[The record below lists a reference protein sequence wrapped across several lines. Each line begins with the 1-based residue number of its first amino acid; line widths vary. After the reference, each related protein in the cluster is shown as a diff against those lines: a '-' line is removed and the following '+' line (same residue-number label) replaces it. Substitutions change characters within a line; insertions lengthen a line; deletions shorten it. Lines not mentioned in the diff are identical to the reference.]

1 MVPRPLDLQPQQ
13 AEASADEEAFTD
25 IAFNAEADRARQKE
39 TATLRVT
46 TKGAQ
51 QPLLTAAVDNTTT
64 VAALK
69 CEVEA
74 RTGWPGKQQLLSS
87 NGLPLM
93 GHQVVQSLS
102 CLNDDAELHAR
113 CADESWVREVEEL
126 GLTTGTE
133 ARRADLL
140 GDTLER
146 MIESCLQ
153 ESGSL
158 KEQLEVKVCGMSEK
172 FKKATSMILGSSGTL
187 EAAAMDLNRNR
198 DVLFEA
204 VPRSSKAA
212 RQAAEELMR
221 CRNKL
226 LSSTQGNGEVL
237 EKSRLVLGPAHRE
250 LQQLASEV
258 HGRLQQILELLL
270 RQSELLHLQRFRGWL
285 SGRKVDISFRR
296 WQARQESVSLDA
308 SVVQQ
313 VAGDLLVNRKRYRQ
327 AVATNLAAIKLANEY
342 LQQDEAIVLNWALT
356 HVSKERTLDRDF
368 ILSVVNANGE
378 ALEEAP
384 PALRGDRE
392 VVLCAVKS
400 SKGWALQFASDA
412 LKRDPEVVLTAVRRN
427 ALSLEFAAEA
437 LRSDRQVVL
446 AAVQVQ
452 GEALEFASADLRR
465 DADVV
470 AAAIRSSRGWALQF
484 ASEELRAC
492 PATVLAAVSANG
504 LALEYADAAL
514 QGDKPTV
521 LAAVTTNPSALQFA
535 SKQLQE
541 DREVVLAAIAKD
553 GCALQFAAGAM
564 KADRAVVLAAILQAG
579 THVLLLADKEL
590 QTDLSILE
598 EAQQQQQQ
606 QQREKLES
614 ARPATAQPFKSEPC
628 HAGAAGTEPSWS
640 DSAFADLEKTHL

>member
-13 AEASADEEAFTD
+13 AEVSADEEAFVD
-25 IAFNAEADRARQKE
+25 ITFHAEAARARQKE
-39 TATLRVT
+39 PATLRVV

-51 QPLLTAAVDNTTT
+51 QPVLTAAVDNTTT

-74 RTGWPGKQQLLSS
+74 LTGWPGKQQLLSS

-93 GHQVVQSLS
+93 GHQVVQSLR
-102 CLNDDAELHAR
+102 CLSGDAELHAR
-113 CADESWVREVEEL
+113 CADEAWVREVEEL

-158 KEQLEVKVCGMSEK
+158 KERLEAKVCGMSEK

-250 LQQLASEV
+250 LQELASEV

-285 SGRKVDISFRR
+285 SARKVDISFRR
-296 WQARQESVSLDA
+296 WQARQESVSLDS

-313 VAGDLLVNRKRYRQ
+313 VAGDLLLTRKSYRQ

-400 SKGWALQFASDA
+400 SKGWALQFASDT

-427 ALSLEFAAEA
+427 ALSLEFAAEE

-452 GEALEFASADLRR
+452 GEALEFASADLKR
-465 DADVV
+465 DPDVV

-504 LALEYADAAL
+504 LALEYADGAL
-514 QGDKPTV
+514 RGDKPTV
-521 LAAVTTNPSALQFA
+521 LAAVTSNPSALQFA

-541 DREVVLAAIAKD
+541 DREIVLTAVAKD
-553 GCALQFAAGAM
+553 GCVLQFAAGAM
-564 KADRAVVLAAILQAG
+564 KADRAIVLAAIQQAG
-579 THVLLLADKEL
+579 THVLLVADKQL
-590 QTDLSILE
+590 QADFSILE
-598 EAQQQQQQ
+598 EAQQQQ
-606 QQREKLES
+606 REKLQS
-614 ARPATAQPFKSEPC
+614 ARPATQPLKSESC
-628 HAGAAGTEPSWS
+628 DADAAGAEPSWS
-640 DSAFADLEKTHL
+640 DSAFADLDKTHL

>member
-1 MVPRPLDLQPQQ
+1 MRVSMVPRPLDLQPQQ
-13 AEASADEEAFTD
+13 AEVSADEEAFTD
-25 IAFNAEADRARQKE
+25 ITFHAEAARARQKE
-39 TATLRVT
+39 PATLRVV

-51 QPLLTAAVDNTTT
+51 QPGLTAAVDNTTT

-74 RTGWPGKQQLLSS
+74 LTGWPGKQQLLSS

-93 GHQVVQSLS
+93 GHQVVQSLR
-102 CLNDDAELHAR
+102 CLSGDAELHAR
-113 CADESWVREVEEL
+113 CADEAWVREVEEL

-158 KEQLEVKVCGMSEK
+158 KERLEVKVCGMSEK

-250 LQQLASEV
+250 LQELASEV
-258 HGRLQQILELLL
+258 HGRLQQVLELLM

-313 VAGDLLVNRKRYRQ
+313 VAGDLLLTRKAYRQ

-427 ALSLEFAAEA
+427 ALSLEFAAEE

-452 GEALEFASADLRR
+452 GEALEFASADLKR
-465 DADVV
+465 DPDVV
-470 AAAIRSSRGWALQF
+470 ATAIRSSRGWALQF

-504 LALEYADAAL
+504 LALEYADGAL
-514 QGDKPTV
+514 RGDKPTV
-521 LAAVTTNPSALQFA
+521 LAAVTSNPSALQFA

-541 DREVVLAAIAKD
+541 DREIVLAAVAKD
-553 GCALQFAAGAM
+553 GCVLQFAAGAM
-564 KADRAVVLAAILQAG
+564 KADRAVVLAAIQQAG
-579 THVLLLADKEL
+579 THVLLVADKQL
-590 QTDLSILE
+590 QADFSILE
-598 EAQQQQQQ
+598 EAQQ

-614 ARPATAQPFKSEPC
+614 ARPATQPLKSESC
-628 HAGAAGTEPSWS
+628 HADAAGAEPSWS
-640 DSAFADLEKTHL
+640 DSAFANLDKTHL

>member
-1 MVPRPLDLQPQQ
+1 MRVSMVPRPLDRQPQQ
-13 AEASADEEAFTD
+13 AEASVDEETFTD
-25 IAFNAEADRARQKE
+25 VAFHAEAERARQKE
-39 TATLRVT
+39 TATLRVV

-51 QPLLTAAVDNTTT
+51 QPLLTAAVDNATT

-74 RTGWPGKQQLLSS
+74 LTGWPGKQQLLSS

-102 CLNDDAELHAR
+102 CLSDDAELHAR

-158 KEQLEVKVCGMSEK
+158 KERLEAKVCGMSEK

-204 VPRSSKAA
+204 M
-212 RQAAEELMR
+212 QELMR

-313 VAGDLLVNRKRYRQ
+313 VAGDLLVNRKGYRQ

-427 ALSLEFAAEA
+427 ALSLEFAAES

-452 GEALEFASADLRR
+452 GEALEFASADMRR

-504 LALEYADAAL
+504 LALEYADGAL

-521 LAAVTTNPSALQFA
+521 LAAVATNPSALQFA

-541 DREVVLAAIAKD
+541 DREVVLAAVA
-553 GCALQFAAGAM
+553 
-564 KADRAVVLAAILQAG
+564 
-579 THVLLLADKEL
+579 KEL
-590 QTDLSILE
+590 HARCVRQTCSQLRQSSGLPVLDAEKSRMAARFNLQLE
-598 EAQQQQQQ
+598 
-606 QQREKLES
+606 
-614 ARPATAQPFKSEPC
+614 P
-628 HAGAAGTEPSWS
+628 
-640 DSAFADLEKTHL
+640 